1 MTKKRL
7 LPADRKEQILSAA
20 VIVAAR
26 KNGWSTL
33 TREAVAAEANCVPSL
48 LSRYFGTMA
57 AFRRTHKREAV
68 RLRNMSIIAQGLAA
82 GDAHARK
89 APPDI
94 RTEACNLLIG
104 G

>member
-20 VIVAAR
+20 VAVASR

-48 LSRYFGTMA
+48 LSKYFGTMP
-57 AFRRTHKREAV
+57 AFRRTLMREAV
-68 RLRNMSIIAQGLAA
+68 RVRNMSIVAQGLAA

-89 APPDI
+89 APADL
-94 RTEACNLLIG
+94 RSAAVNLLLQG
-104 G
+104 